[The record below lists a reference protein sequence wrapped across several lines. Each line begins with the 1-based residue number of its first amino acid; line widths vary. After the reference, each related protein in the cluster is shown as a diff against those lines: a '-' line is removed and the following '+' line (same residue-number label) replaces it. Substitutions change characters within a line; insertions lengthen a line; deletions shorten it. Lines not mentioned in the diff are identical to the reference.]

1 MAEQCIFCE
10 KPLSLFTR
18 KELLCC
24 STLQPVCG
32 DCFKEVSKLPS
43 DERGRK
49 ALATGRAVA
58 TDLLRQNLAAQEA
71 EARAKR
77 EKTLTDKVCLR
88 CGAPMLSLGRQQF
101 QLGEH
106 TFFMGDMNHLLAGSL
121 TLDVLRCEQCRKV
134 EFFLPEDTKN

>member
-134 EFFLPEDTKN
+134 EFFLPEEG

>member
-24 STLQPVCG
+24 STLQPTCG

-43 DERGRK
+43 DERCRK

-121 TLDVLRCEQCRKV
+121 TLDILRCEQCGKV

>member
-18 KELLCC
+18 KELPCC
-24 STLQPVCG
+24 STLQPTCG
-32 DCFKEVSKLPS
+32 DCFKKLVQLPHE
-43 DERGRK
+43 ERGRR

-58 TDLLRQNLAAQEA
+58 PDLLRQNMAVLETEA
-71 EARAKR
+71 EAKR
-77 EKTLTDKVCLR
+77 NSSLTDKACLR
-88 CGAPMLSLGRQQF
+88 CGGAMLHMGRQQF

-121 TLDVLRCEQCRKV
+121 TLDILRCEQCGKV